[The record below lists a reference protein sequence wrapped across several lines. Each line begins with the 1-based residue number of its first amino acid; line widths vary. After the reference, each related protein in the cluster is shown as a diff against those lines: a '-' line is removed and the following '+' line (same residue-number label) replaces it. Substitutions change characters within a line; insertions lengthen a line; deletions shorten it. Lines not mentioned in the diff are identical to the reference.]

1 MMKSEVYRFVY
12 TRSQGLKR
20 SYDVT
25 INVARL
31 DSGIFEYSAWVHYEG
46 AFKGNGL
53 IFPIASSNADDAAA
67 EARGRIGDDIEQL
80 AGVAE

>member
-1 MMKSEVYRFVY
+1 MKSEVYRFAY
-12 TRSQGLKR
+12 TRSLGLKR

-25 INVARL
+25 VNLARL
-31 DSGIFEYSAWVHYEG
+31 DSGVFEYSAWVHYEG

-53 IFPIASSNADDAAA
+53 IYPLASSNADDAAA
-67 EARGRIGDDIEQL
+67 EARGRIEDDIEQL

>member
-1 MMKSEVYRFVY
+1 MKSEVYRFVY
-12 TRSQGLKR
+12 TRSEGLKR

-31 DSGIFEYSAWVHYEG
+31 DSGIFTYVAWVHHEG

-53 IFPIASSNADDAAA
+53 VFPLTSSNADDAAT
-67 EARGRIGDDIEQL
+67 EARSRIEDDIEQL

>member
-1 MMKSEVYRFVY
+1 MKSSEVYRFVY

-31 DSGIFEYSAWVHYEG
+31 DSGYSNTVPGCITKARLKEM
-46 AFKGNGL
+46 
-53 IFPIASSNADDAAA
+53 ASFSRSHRAMPTT
-67 EARGRIGDDIEQL
+67 RQQRRV
-80 AGVAE
+80 VASGTISSSWQV